1 MSKLFSSIKIR
12 GVELKNRIAVSPMCQ
27 YSSHEGLPSDWHL
40 VHLGSRAVGGAALV
54 ITEATAVSPE
64 GRISP
69 DDAGIWSAK
78 HAEAYK
84 RITSF
89 IKEQNSVPAVQ
100 LAHAG
105 RKASTFSPW
114 KGTGAVPLKE
124 GGWQTVAPSPL
135 RFADNYPLPKEMDKQ
150 DIQKV
155 IDQFK
160 SAAERSIEAGFQI
173 IELHMAHGYLIHEF
187 LSPLSNL
194 RNDEYGGSLE
204 NRCRLAI
211 EIARNVRNVIPE
223 EVPLLVR
230 ISSTDWAENGWD
242 ISQSVKLAEWLKD
255 LGVDL
260 IDCSSGGNIAKVS
273 IPIGPGY
280 QIPFSEEIRKK
291 VNILTSGVGLITS
304 PEQAENIIG
313 TGQADLVVLAREML
327 RNPYWPL
334 YASEKLKADIEWPRQ
349 YLRSKRF

>member
-1 MSKLFSSIKIR
+1 MSELFSSIKIR

-27 YSSHEGLPSDWHL
+27 YSSLEGLPTDWHL
-40 VHLGSRAVGGAALV
+40 VHLGSRAVGGTAL
-54 ITEATAVSPE
+54 IIMEATAVSPE

-89 IKEQNSVPAVQ
+89 IKEQNSVPAIQ

-114 KGTGAVPLKE
+114 KGKGAVPVNE
-124 GGWQTVAPSPL
+124 GGWPTVAPSPV
-135 RFADNYPLPKEMDKQ
+135 RFADDYPLPKEMSKQ
-150 DIQKV
+150 YIQTV

-160 SAAERSIEAGFQI
+160 TAAERSIEAGFQI

-194 RNDEYGGSLE
+194 RKDEYGGSLE

-211 EIARNVRNVIPE
+211 EIARNVRNVIPKE
-223 EVPLLVR
+223 MPLLVR
-230 ISSTDWAENGWD
+230 ISSTDWAEDGWD
-242 ISQSVKLAEWLKD
+242 INQSVKLVEWLKD
-255 LGVDL
+255 SGVDL

-273 IPIGPGY
+273 IPFGPGY

-291 VNILTSGVGLITS
+291 VNILTGGVGLITA
-304 PEQAENIIG
+304 PEQAENIIR

-334 YASEKLKADIEWPRQ
+334 YASEKLKADIEWPKQ
-349 YLRSKRF
+349 YLRAKRF

>member
-27 YSSHEGLPSDWHL
+27 YSSREGLPSDWHL

-54 ITEATAVSPE
+54 IMEATAVSPE

-114 KGTGAVPLKE
+114 KGTGAVPLNE
-124 GGWQTVAPSPL
+124 GGWTTVAPSPV
-135 RFADNYPLPKEMDKQ
+135 RFADNYPLPKEMSKQ
-150 DIQKV
+150 DIQNF

-194 RNDEYGGSLE
+194 RKDEYGGSLE

-211 EIARNVRNVIPE
+211 EVARNVRNVIPE
-223 EVPLLVR
+223 EMPLLAR

-242 ISQSVKLAEWLKD
+242 ISQSVRLAEWLKD

-260 IDCSSGGNIAKVS
+260 IDCSSGGNIAKAS
-273 IPIGPGY
+273 IPLGPGY

-291 VNILTSGVGLITS
+291 VKILTAGVGLITS
-304 PEQAENIIG
+304 PEQAENIIR

-334 YASEKLKADIEWPRQ
+334 FASEKLKADIEWPKQ